1 MRQNP
6 TNRSD
11 YNYFSKMNTRW
22 NDNDIYG
29 HLNNVIYYE
38 LFDTAVNKWL
48 IKNNLIDIK
57 KGNNIGLIVQSG
69 CNYFSSFEYPED
81 IDAGIRVTKIGNSSV
96 RYEVGL
102 FKSNDDLASADGFF
116 IHVYVDRVRNKPINL
131 DYEFKSKEID
141 VLRDGKEFLIFGQG
155 GTIDPIMLSA
165 KKLESEKNIKIT
177 VVNISSLPYDEESFK
192 KIPNKEV

>member
-1 MRQNP
+1 LRQNP

-11 YNYFSKMNTRW
+11 YNFFCKISTRW

-57 KGNNIGLIVQSG
+57 NGNNIGLIVQSG
-69 CNYFSSFEYPED
+69 CNYFSSFEFPED
-81 IDAGIRVTKIGNSSV
+81 IDVGIRVTKIGNSSV

-102 FKSNDDLASADGFF
+102 FKANHDLASADGFF
-116 IHVYVDRVRNKPINL
+116 IHVYVDRVNNKPISL
-131 DYEFKSKEID
+131 DYEFK
-141 VLRDGKEFLIFGQG
+141 
-155 GTIDPIMLSA
+155 
-165 KKLESEKNIKIT
+165 KKLDTIYVELN
-177 VVNISSLPYDEESFK
+177 N
-192 KIPNKEV
+192 

>member
-1 MRQNP
+1 
-6 TNRSD
+6 
-11 YNYFSKMNTRW
+11 MNTRW

-69 CNYFSSFEYPED
+69 FNYFSSFEYPED

-116 IHVYVDRVRNKPINL
+116 IHVYVDRVSNKPRKL
-131 DYEFKSKEID
+131 DYEFK
-141 VLRDGKEFLIFGQG
+141 
-155 GTIDPIMLSA
+155 
-165 KKLESEKNIKIT
+165 KKLDTIYVDLN
-177 VVNISSLPYDEESFK
+177 N
-192 KIPNKEV
+192 

>member
-11 YNYFSKMNTRW
+11 YNYFSKTNTRW

-57 KGNNIGLIVQSG
+57 NGNNIGLIVQSG

-116 IHVYVDRVRNKPINL
+116 IHVYVDRVSNKPINL
-131 DYEFKSKEID
+131 DYEFK
-141 VLRDGKEFLIFGQG
+141 
-155 GTIDPIMLSA
+155 
-165 KKLESEKNIKIT
+165 KKLDTIY
-177 VVNISSLPYDEESFK
+177 VDVN
-192 KIPNKEV
+192 N

>member
-1 MRQNP
+1 MQKNP

-11 YNYFSKMNTRW
+11 YNYFSRMGTRR

-57 KGNNIGLIVQSG
+57 NGNNIGLIVQSG
-69 CNYFSSFEYPED
+69 CNYFSSFEYPDD

-102 FKSNDDLASADGFF
+102 FKLNNDLASADGFF
-116 IHVYVDRVRNKPINL
+116 VHVYVDRVNNNPVSL
-131 DYEFKSKEID
+131 DYEF
-141 VLRDGKEFLIFGQG
+141 
-155 GTIDPIMLSA
+155 M
-165 KKLESEKNIKIT
+165 
-177 VVNISSLPYDEESFK
+177 
-192 KIPNKEV
+192 

>member
-11 YNYFSKMNTRW
+11 YNYFFKMSTRW

-57 KGNNIGLIVQSG
+57 YGNNIGLIVQSG

-102 FKSNDDLASADGFF
+102 FKLNDDLASADGFF
-116 IHVYVDRVRNKPINL
+116 IHVYVDRASNKPITL
-131 DYEFKSKEID
+131 DYEFK
-141 VLRDGKEFLIFGQG
+141 
-155 GTIDPIMLSA
+155 
-165 KKLESEKNIKIT
+165 KKLDTIYVELN
-177 VVNISSLPYDEESFK
+177 N
-192 KIPNKEV
+192 